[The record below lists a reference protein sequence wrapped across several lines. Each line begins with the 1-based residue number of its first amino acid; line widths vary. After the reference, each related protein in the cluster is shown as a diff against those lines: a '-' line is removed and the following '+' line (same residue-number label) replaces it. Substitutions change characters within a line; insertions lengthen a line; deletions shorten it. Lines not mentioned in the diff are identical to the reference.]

1 MNSILEY
8 SLKRGADELFCHSA
22 KRMRLI
28 NHAYDHVQPN
38 RGTKRRNEEEVEEMS
53 TDSFAIPT
61 KRNKVTP
68 SVKAI
73 KRKGETLIM
82 NPTKRVKAAHRTWRR
97 SIQGCRSIHDTNYD
111 NDKDGDNHMVSI
123 AILA

>member
-28 NHAYDHVQPN
+28 NHAYDHVQPS
-38 RGTKRRNEEEVEEMS
+38 RGTKRRNEEEMEE
-53 TDSFAIPT
+53 PV

-68 SVKAI
+68 SVKAV

-97 SIQGCRSIHDTNYD
+97 SIQGCRSIYDTCYD
-111 NDKDGDNHMVSI
+111 HDKDGDNHMVSI